1 MSRGGWNR
9 GKPKVPGSGRKAG
22 TPNKVT
28 QVHRQA
34 LEEMRVD
41 STDPLS
47 FFMSILKNPDAPM
60 THRQAAASELLP
72 YCHPKLSSI
81 EARQGG
87 TTHEERLEQARALL
101 EDLDRTEN

>member
-1 MSRGGWNR
+1 M
-9 GKPKVPGSGRKAG
+9 KV
-22 TPNKVT
+22 
-28 QVHRQA
+28 
-34 LEEMRVD
+34 D
-41 STDPLS
+41 CTDPLS

-87 TTHEERLEQARALL
+87 STHEQRLEEARKML
-101 EDLDRTEN
+101 EDMDRSEI